1 MIKFHPHSLHN
12 IMQGKFT
19 DTTKKYICQLYDS
32 TERNVHYSIDSK
44 YLEKG
49 LKVEDESIDYFKKN
63 IFGLPRNLEQK
74 RKFDSYKKNTVT
86 FENKYLIG
94 TPDVL
99 YKDKNINEKLGL
111 IVNDHK
117 NSFNRVTFLF
127 SRASPVIDAYYWQLQ
142 AYMYLTGA
150 EDSNLVYCLMNT
162 PLEIIEA
169 EKRKL
174 QYQFLTQEQYEYEAE
189 NIERMHNFDNLPVS
203 ERICIKNVPRNDHDI
218 HLIKQ
223 KVIEAND
230 WIEKYIKFNFK
241 EKNEHLHENSAF
253 EV

>member
-12 IMQGKFT
+12 LMQGKFT
-19 DTTKKYICQLYDS
+19 DTTKRYICQLYDS
-32 TERNVHYSIDSK
+32 VERNVHYSIDSK

-63 IFGLPRNLEQK
+63 ILAPYRNIREK
-74 RKFDSYKKNTVT
+74 HRYESYEKNTIT

-117 NSFNRVTFLF
+117 NSFNRATFLF

-174 QYQFLTQEQYEYEAE
+174 QYQYLTQEQYEYEAE
-189 NIERMHNFDNLPVS
+189 NIERMHNFDNLPAS

-230 WIEKYIKFNFK
+230 WIETHIKRTK
-241 EKNEHLHENSAF
+241 IKNEHLENW
-253 EV
+253 EIGTL